1 MPLFNWIQCND
12 GNFQF
17 VRVEANT
24 DQEPTQKDGEN
35 WIKIYDQYLKKY
47 GLGKMYERLLKV
59 MKKKAL
65 LECDFVITGEKFKL
79 TQIEVEEANLKSML
93 ANAGNGMTI
102 EQSLVHLSRWLGYQL
117 NTKKIT
123 VAEYFNILNQYG
135 KENTKK

>member
-1 MPLFNWIQCND
+1 MPLFNWIQCNE

-24 DQEPTQKDGEN
+24 DQEPTEKDVKN
-35 WIKIYDQYLKKY
+35 WFVIYDQYLKKY
-47 GLGKMYERLLKV
+47 GLGKKYKRLLDV

-65 LECDFVITGEKFKL
+65 LELEFILTRERFKI
-79 TQIEVEEANLKSML
+79 TQIEVEEANLKAML
-93 ANAGNGMTI
+93 ANKGNGMTI
-102 EQSLVHLSRWLGYQL
+102 EQTLVHLSRWVGYQL

-123 VAEYFNILNQYG
+123 VAEYFNILDQYG

>member
-24 DQEPTQKDGEN
+24 DQEPTEN
-35 WIKIYDQYLKKY
+35 DVKNWFVIYDQYLKKY
-47 GLGKMYERLLKV
+47 GLGKKYKRLLDV

-65 LECDFVITGEKFKL
+65 LELEFILTRERFKI
-79 TQIEVEEANLKSML
+79 TQIEVEEANLKAML
-93 ANAGNGMTI
+93 ANKGNGMTI
-102 EQSLVHLSRWLGYQL
+102 EQTLVHLSRWLGYQL

-123 VAEYFNILNQYG
+123 VAEYFNILDQYG